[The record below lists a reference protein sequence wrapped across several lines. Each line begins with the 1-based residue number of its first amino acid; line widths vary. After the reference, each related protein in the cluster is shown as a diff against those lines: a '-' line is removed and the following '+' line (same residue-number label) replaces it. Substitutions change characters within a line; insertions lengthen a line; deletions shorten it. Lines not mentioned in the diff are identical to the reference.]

1 MIFCQCQDKR
11 IFPAAYACLSNKNTV
26 SYEKL
31 LLTIKS
37 AMAEPMILES
47 FRIDF
52 ENGMKT
58 AVKMFFQEYKFFH
71 SKKAIWTNFIFQIR
85 CELPTL
91 IKYDI
96 RIIAYLPVSEVFI

>member
-1 MIFCQCQDKR
+1 
-11 IFPAAYACLSNKNTV
+11 
-26 SYEKL
+26 
-31 LLTIKS
+31 
-37 AMAEPMILES
+37 MAEPMILES

-71 SKKAIWTNFIFQIR
+71 SKKAIWTNFIFQLR

-96 RIIAYLPVSEVFI
+96 RISLPTCVWGIYMNNISSTQ